1 MKPDEPL
8 KEAILAL
15 EQQFLSP
22 QIRRSAAL
30 LEGLL
35 TDDFTEI
42 GKSGQKYRRSDII
55 ECLANE
61 KAPPQVAISDFEIAK
76 LAENLVLAT
85 YKTVNKDTGA
95 SAYRCSIWQRREP
108 SSGWRMRYHQGTPA
122 LSPV

>member
-1 MKPDEPL
+1 MKSGGTLE
-8 KEAILAL
+8 KEILAL
-15 EQQFLSP
+15 EEQLLSP
-22 QIRRSAAL
+22 EIRRSSESLKAL
-30 LEGLL
+30 LA
-35 TDDFTEI
+35 DDFVEI

-61 KAPPQVAISDFEIAK
+61 KAPPQVAISDFEVAK

-85 YKTVNKDTGA
+85 YKTVNRDTGA